1 MMRISQALLMRITA
15 IGADP
20 GDTPEV
26 RLRKSI
32 LAFGSF
38 FMIVASALWGALFIW
53 LGEVIPGSMS
63 LVYSGITLVSLYL
76 FSRTRRHRLFRLTQL
91 SLGLALPAAD
101 VLLMGGLTQSSAM
114 ILWCLISPLGA
125 LVLADLGY
133 ALRWWGA
140 FFLVVL
146 TLGLLSPSLATTNDL
161 PEAWSNAIFTL
172 NIIATSGLIAFTLV
186 YFISQKEMAYR
197 LLHVEEQKSERL
209 LLNVLPR
216 EIAAILKNEDRLIAQ
231 QFSQA
236 SILFADLVNFTPLT
250 EELSP
255 EEMVTLLNDIFT
267 HFDLLVEKYDL
278 EKIRTIGD
286 NYMVAAGV
294 PRLRPDHAIAITKM
308 AMDMSTFIQ
317 RIKKDGLPVD
327 FRIGIN
333 SGPLVGGVIGK
344 KKFVYD
350 VWGDSV
356 NVASRM
362 ESHGVPGKI
371 QVSASTYELIK
382 DEFRCTP
389 RGTIAVKGK
398 GEMQT
403 WFVDAVTS
411 REPNPPASSGAAPA
425 RTR

>member
-1 MMRISQALLMRITA
+1 MQMSLTFLSTIAT
-15 IGADP
+15 IGSA
-20 GDTPEV
+20 PEDSPEI

-32 LAFGSF
+32 LAFGSL
-38 FMIVASALWGALFIW
+38 FMIVASALWGALFIS
-53 LGEVIPGSMS
+53 LGEVIPGSLS
-63 LVYSGITLVSLYL
+63 LVYSVITLVSILL
-76 FSRTRRHRLFRLTQL
+76 FNRTRRHRLFRLTQL

-125 LVLADLGY
+125 LVLADLRY

-146 TLGLLSPSLATTNDL
+146 TLGLLSSSLTTSNDL
-161 PEAWSNAIFTL
+161 PEAWANAIFTL
-172 NIIATSGLIAFTLV
+172 NVIATSGLIAFTLV

-250 EELSP
+250 EQLSP
-255 EEMVTLLNDIFT
+255 KEIVTLLNDIFT
-267 HFDLLVEKYDL
+267 QFDLLVEKYDL

-294 PRLRPDHAIAITKM
+294 PRPRPDHAIAITKM
-308 AMDMSTFIQ
+308 AMEMSTFIQ
-317 RIKKDGLPVD
+317 RMKKEGQPVD

-382 DEFRCTP
+382 GEFHCVP
-389 RGTIAVKGK
+389 RGSITVKGK

-403 WFVDAVTS
+403 WFVEAATS
-411 REPNPPASSGAAPA
+411 RESTLRASSGAAPA